1 MEIHLINCDL
11 WEYVDGSVESTGQD
25 ENQKKLDDKNNKRA
39 LAAIIS
45 GVKTHIYIE
54 IRELKSGKE
63 VWDRLRN
70 IFESK
75 GFSRVAALIEQ
86 LVLIRFSEC
95 SGMDEY
101 LNKKMKIAQQL
112 KSIDTEIKSGVLAAL
127 IFVSIPDYFKPLIMA
142 LENCGLELTTDLVKE
157 RLLAE
162 AAKYENDGKESALIS
177 NKQDIR
183 GYKMHKFRGKC
194 NNCHKY
200 GHKSKICRFPKG
212 YGESKKSETGLI
224 ITALGTGNLS
234 RDDWYVDSGAS
245 VHLTGRSDWLRNIKN
260 ISGDDI
266 VTTASGEQFKI
277 TSIGE
282 TSVVLNIE
290 GRKVETPIRE
300 VRYVPGLKFNLISCK
315 QLAKRGVKTVFENE
329 RTCEMRDGKSGNLI
343 AIAKSTDGELY
354 KLACFKEKSV
364 VLSARVENTLDIW
377 HRRLGHLST
386 EHLKRLE
393 AGMVENEELPDDSIQ
408 NDEQTAE
415 PIIPEI
421 GEEKAIKRNEDNQ
434 IQQRAYPGREH
445 RVPERLKDYVLCAAR
460 DIDNIEDPKS
470 VRRRCPETIQKAG
483 KEP

>member
-1 MEIHLINCDL
+1 MSSMSNTAVPPSFEKLEGSANYMDWKYSMEIHLMNCDQ

-25 ENQKKLDDKNNKRA
+25 ENQKKLDGKNNKRA

-45 GVKTHIYIE
+45 GVKE

-86 LVLIRFSEC
+86 LVLIRYSEC

-112 KSIDTEIKSGVLAAL
+112 KAIDTEIKSGVLAAL

-142 LENCGLELTTDLVKE
+142 LENCGLELTTDLIKE

-162 AAKYENDGKESALIS
+162 AAKYENEESALIS

-212 YGESKKSETGLI
+212 YGESKKSETELI

-234 RDDWYVDSGAS
+234 KYDWYVDSGAS

-300 VRYVPGLKFNLISCK
+300 FRNNRFGLYFGLRF
-315 QLAKRGVKTVFENE
+315 QL
-329 RTCEMRDGKSGNLI
+329 RTKGNSVLESEDG
-343 AIAKSTDGELY
+343 
-354 KLACFKEKSV
+354 C
-364 VLSARVENTLDIW
+364 
-377 HRRLGHLST
+377 
-386 EHLKRLE
+386 
-393 AGMVENEELPDDSIQ
+393 
-408 NDEQTAE
+408 
-415 PIIPEI
+415 
-421 GEEKAIKRNEDNQ
+421 
-434 IQQRAYPGREH
+434 
-445 RVPERLKDYVLCAAR
+445 
-460 DIDNIEDPKS
+460 
-470 VRRRCPETIQKAG
+470 
-483 KEP
+483 

>member
-1 MEIHLINCDL
+1 MSSMSNTAIPPSFEKLEGSANYMDWKYSMEIHLINCDL

-39 LAAIIS
+39 LTAIIS
-45 GVKTHIYIE
+45 GVKTHIYTE

-86 LVLIRFSEC
+86 LVLIRYSEC

-101 LNKKMKIAQQL
+101 KMKIAQQL
-112 KSIDTEIKSGVLAAL
+112 KAIDTEIKSGVLAAL

-162 AAKYENDGKESALIS
+162 AAQYENDGKESALIS

-245 VHLTGRSDWLRNIKN
+245 FI
-260 ISGDDI
+260 
-266 VTTASGEQFKI
+266 
-277 TSIGE
+277 
-282 TSVVLNIE
+282 
-290 GRKVETPIRE
+290 
-300 VRYVPGLKFNLISCK
+300 
-315 QLAKRGVKTVFENE
+315 
-329 RTCEMRDGKSGNLI
+329 
-343 AIAKSTDGELY
+343 
-354 KLACFKEKSV
+354 
-364 VLSARVENTLDIW
+364 
-377 HRRLGHLST
+377 
-386 EHLKRLE
+386 
-393 AGMVENEELPDDSIQ
+393 
-408 NDEQTAE
+408 
-415 PIIPEI
+415 
-421 GEEKAIKRNEDNQ
+421 
-434 IQQRAYPGREH
+434 
-445 RVPERLKDYVLCAAR
+445 
-460 DIDNIEDPKS
+460 
-470 VRRRCPETIQKAG
+470 
-483 KEP
+483 